1 MSEMPFLFFFFLFFH
16 LLSFPLFPLLF
27 SNTPPPR
34 SRRRLPPQ
42 PRGARRTPRP
52 RARRPALARTAGG
65 RPLAPLRGARG
76 ARPRP
81 RRRAWSSAAALG
93 GTRSWAAASGDGCGA
108 RTRRCG
114 AEALPCSL
122 SPPSPH
128 GRHLLRCRRPMD
140 AISKLSAAATSS
152 QRPPRLLPT
161 AAAARA
167 SSSSSTRRRRAS
179 PQAGLP
185 PPLGAAASTQLPP
198 AVRLPSSPLGRAPA
212 AAAHPRPGGGRVG
225 KREEEPR
232 GATFWWLHLPSESP
246 KRLHVQLRG
255 WSCCASTPL
264 AGLRPEPALKPLLE
278 PCQRGPYYECRG
290 CKVGTIVRVE
300 RKIKSP

>member
-27 SNTPPPR
+27 SNPLASLSPPAPSPASRSSPHTPAACSPPGLGPYRRRTASRAPPR
-34 SRRRLPPQ
+34 RARSSTAAPAARAELGPRRRAEHG
-42 PRGARRTPRP
+42 RGPW
-52 RARRPALARTAGG
+52 
-65 RPLAPLRGARG
+65 
-76 ARPRP
+76 
-81 RRRAWSSAAALG
+81 RRAWSSAAALG
-93 GTRSWAAASGDGCGA
+93 GARSWAAASGDGCGA

-122 SPPSPH
+122 SPPPPH
-128 GRHLLRCRRPMD
+128 GRHLLRFRRPMD

-198 AVRLPSSPLGRAPA
+198 AVRPPSSPLGRAPA
-212 AAAHPRPGGGRVG
+212 AAAHPRPGGRVG

-232 GATFWWLHLPSESP
+232 GATFWWLYLPSESP
-246 KRLHVQLRG
+246 KWLHVQLRG

-278 PCQRGPYYECRG
+278 PCQRGP
-290 CKVGTIVRVE
+290 
-300 RKIKSP
+300 KS

>member
-1 MSEMPFLFFFFLFFH
+1 MPLSFLFSFFSFPFIFLSLFLFPPYSLSRPFFLLPNPQRWRPSAPSSPRPLPAAAGQPPPCGPSPRPPASH
-16 LLSFPLFPLLF
+16 LL
-27 SNTPPPR
+27 
-34 SRRRLPPQ
+34 
-42 PRGARRTPRP
+42 
-52 RARRPALARTAGG
+52 
-65 RPLAPLRGARG
+65 
-76 ARPRP
+76 
-81 RRRAWSSAAALG
+81 
-93 GTRSWAAASGDGCGA
+93 C
-108 RTRRCG
+108 
-114 AEALPCSL
+114 
-122 SPPSPH
+122 
-128 GRHLLRCRRPMD
+128 CRRPMD

-167 SSSSSTRRRRAS
+167 SSFSSTRRRRAS

-185 PPLGAAASTQLPP
+185 PPLGAASSTQLPP
-198 AVRLPSSPLGRAPA
+198 AVRPPSSPLGRAPA
-212 AAAHPRPGGGRVG
+212 AAAHPRPRGRVG

-278 PCQRGPYYECRG
+278 PCQRGP
-290 CKVGTIVRVE
+290 
-300 RKIKSP
+300 

>member
-1 MSEMPFLFFFFLFFH
+1 MSKLPFLFFFFLFFH

-27 SNTPPPR
+27 SKTPPR

-65 RPLAPLRGARG
+65 RPLVPLRGARG
-76 ARPRP
+76 AQTRP
-81 RRRAWSSAAALG
+81 RRRAPSSAPG
-93 GTRSWAAASGDGCGA
+93 GARSTAAAPGGA
-108 RTRRCG
+108 RGVRPRPSVARGAGPRPPVTGVELGRGAAGRRRSP
-114 AEALPCSL
+114 ARSL
-122 SPPSPH
+122 
-128 GRHLLRCRRPMD
+128 RRRPMD

-161 AAAARA
+161 AAASRA
-167 SSSSSTRRRRAS
+167 SSSSTRRRRAS

-212 AAAHPRPGGGRVG
+212 AAAHPRPGGRVG
-225 KREEEPR
+225 KREEKPC

-246 KRLHVQLRG
+246 KRFHVQLRG
-255 WSCCASTPL
+255 WSCWASTPL

-278 PCQRGPYYECRG
+278 PCQRGP
-290 CKVGTIVRVE
+290 
-300 RKIKSP
+300 KS